1 MQLFSRSKKGLRR
14 LTFLALLFS
23 ATTLAIPISGF
34 QSKDRLPALSRTADL
49 PPDELSWSLRVRP
62 APQCDLR
69 PCFNAE
75 LYSNHF
81 DEQPDLDRLAQEAV
95 RQMLNSETF
104 RSRLRSAEKEEIE
117 KLLGGN
123 NRDFGIE
130 VSKFAKDPN
139 PKPLSR
145 PKNDQATDQPKE
157 EDYLFRISIFP
168 PPPNSNSKSN
178 PVCKVYGF
186 IETASLTRTE
196 MMGVTFPEIEL
207 VHSRLWTYIEK
218 GSGPHGEI
226 FRDLWVKFYNGRI
239 SGSNPKVKKIGRAF
253 KKLVG
258 VLKGTELQYHRVNEP
273 EY

>member
-81 DEQPDLDRLAQEAV
+81 DQQPDLDRLAQEAV

-145 PKNDQATDQPKE
+145 PENDQATDQPKE

-168 PPPNSNSKSN
+168 PPPNSNK
-178 PVCKVYGF
+178 
-186 IETASLTRTE
+186 

-207 VHSRLWTYIEK
+207 VHSRLWTYMYIEK
-218 GSGPHGEI
+218 DSGTHGEI

-253 KKLVG
+253 KKFVG